1 MGHARIS
8 GNVVRLHSAKPVGP
22 VHAALATATGDA
34 TIRVLY
40 LIDDDPLTW
49 VDVSGARRDPVEPS
63 DDRSSTTVE
72 LDGAVIAAVEHAAE
86 TAPERIESACEALA
100 ADIEQERRIAGLCAQ
115 VRVLEGAEQR
125 LRDVFDAVELVVAA
139 MDLDACLTYV
149 NPFTERLS
157 GWTRDELVG
166 QNWFEMFRSGRESF
180 LDRVRAGEFP
190 PRDESTIIV
199 KNDERRQVDWYNVAL
214 RDEDGRVEGVL
225 GIGRDKTDEV
235 RTQRSLEAAHR
246 RMHDVLETVELVA
259 TQLDLDGSI
268 TYANEYLV
276 RLSGWTR
283 DELIG
288 RRWLEVFDTGTHD
301 FMEQVRQ
308 HDFPAHDKSSI
319 LLRSGERRDIEWANV
334 GLYDDHGRLNGLVG
348 IGRDVT
354 DQLRVEQELRELAS
368 EHGALERV
376 ATEVARGLDEDA
388 VFRLVAEQAG
398 RLVAADGC
406 TLVRVESG
414 AQVRIL
420 SNSSEVAADR
430 VAAEGMLVPIDSG
443 PAMAAAFRTG
453 RPERSDQAPGEPG
466 RPNPIGDDINPIR
479 SAVAAPIT
487 VAGETWGALV
497 AWRVTD
503 EPLSPDT
510 ERRLGAFASLAGTAI
525 ANADARTALAA
536 SRKRIVTSADQARR
550 RLERNL
556 HDGAQQR
563 FVSLSLA
570 LRLTMSLLESDPAR
584 AAEHL
589 QGAQREL
596 TQGLE
601 ELRELARGIHPAI
614 LTERGLRAAVDSL
627 VLRAQVPVDV
637 TDMPEGR
644 LPPDVEAAAY
654 YVVSES
660 IANVTR
666 YAEASRATVAVIL
679 AGGVVAVEVNDD
691 GKGGARPAL
700 GSGLSGLADRVEA
713 IGGRL
718 EIASPPGAGT
728 RIRAVLPCETPSQT

>member
-40 LIDDDPLTW
+40 LIDDDPPAW
-49 VDVSGARRDPVEPS
+49 VDVSGARRDPVEAS

-72 LDGAVIAAVEHAAE
+72 LDGAVIASVEHAAE

-100 ADIEQERRIAGLCAQ
+100 ADIEQEQRIACLCAQ

-139 MDLDACLTYV
+139 MDLDACMTYV

-199 KNDERRQVDWYNVAL
+199 KNEERRQVDWYNVAL
-214 RDEDGRVEGVL
+214 RDEEGRVEGVL
-225 GIGRDKTDEV
+225 GIGRDKTEEV

-308 HDFPAHDKSSI
+308 QDFPAHDKSSI

-334 GLYDDHGRLNGLVG
+334 GLYDEHGRLNGLVG

-354 DQLRVEQELRELAS
+354 DQLHVEQELRELAS

-406 TLVRVESG
+406 TLVRVEPG
-414 AQVRIL
+414 DHVRIL

-443 PAMAAAFRTG
+443 PAMTAAFMTG
-453 RPERSDQAPGEPG
+453 RPERPTSPAD
-466 RPNPIGDDINPIR
+466 PIR
-479 SAVAAPIT
+479 SATTSIRS
-487 VAGETWGALV
+487 G
-497 AWRVTD
+497 
-503 EPLSPDT
+503 
-510 ERRLGAFASLAGTAI
+510 RR
-525 ANADARTALAA
+525 
-536 SRKRIVTSADQARR
+536 
-550 RLERNL
+550 
-556 HDGAQQR
+556 
-563 FVSLSLA
+563 
-570 LRLTMSLLESDPAR
+570 
-584 AAEHL
+584 
-589 QGAQREL
+589 
-596 TQGLE
+596 
-601 ELRELARGIHPAI
+601 
-614 LTERGLRAAVDSL
+614 
-627 VLRAQVPVDV
+627 
-637 TDMPEGR
+637 
-644 LPPDVEAAAY
+644 
-654 YVVSES
+654 
-660 IANVTR
+660 
-666 YAEASRATVAVIL
+666 
-679 AGGVVAVEVNDD
+679 
-691 GKGGARPAL
+691 
-700 GSGLSGLADRVEA
+700 
-713 IGGRL
+713 
-718 EIASPPGAGT
+718 SPP
-728 RIRAVLPCETPSQT
+728 RSP